1 MTPHIRSP
9 RQGGS
14 ESASNGGEPDVE
26 RHPWAHPHPPGPY
39 AGAPRRPGAN
49 SIEYAGIVIL
59 VAGIILAIRALGL
72 DAMISG
78 AVANA
83 VSAYGVADRAPVV
96 R

>member
-1 MTPHIRSP
+1 MSNPIRRRIRNRTTRLRGP
-9 RQGGS
+9 AADRG
-14 ESASNGGEPDVE
+14 AS
-26 RHPWAHPHPPGPY
+26 
-39 AGAPRRPGAN
+39 

-83 VSAYGVADRAPVV
+83 VSAVLGG
-96 R
+96 